1 LSPVLSAQFSTYAT
15 TYATRLFAPWW
26 IPVGLCFIAYIF
38 LREFEAGLPEIPA
51 LVWRLAPWFM
61 VGVVVVLAAA
71 FNRGRVFLAGILLCL
86 YLLLAGQMISPP
98 ILELLVYGLFP
109 ANMLVLALLPERSSF
124 STQGIYRLIFIL
136 IEVGA
141 VGWLVSRPAL
151 VNALNLDPFQFFLQ
165 PPFLAVFSY
174 SPLSHVTTLL
184 LAASIISLFV
194 LVYLRPIPS
203 VYGITN
209 AYIAMLLAIS
219 LPYEHGFS
227 LFVVVASIFLVLA
240 VISDSYKMAYLDE
253 LTGLPQRRALNEYL
267 GTLGNQYAIAMVDID
282 KFKKFNDTHGHD
294 VGDQVLQMVAARIN
308 QVRGGGKAFRYGGEE
323 FMLVFKRKL
332 LADATFFTDEV
343 RKNIENYE
351 MVIRESEREDADKAE
366 KSLRKKG
373 SFRSA
378 SQKVS
383 VTISAGVAEKTNR
396 ADTAE
401 DIIKMADKA
410 LYQSKKAGRNQV
422 TEAAQPQPQPQTK

>member
-1 LSPVLSAQFSTYAT
+1 
-15 TYATRLFAPWW
+15 
-26 IPVGLCFIAYIF
+26 
-38 LREFEAGLPEIPA
+38 
-51 LVWRLAPWFM
+51 
-61 VGVVVVLAAA
+61 
-71 FNRGRVFLAGILLCL
+71 
-86 YLLLAGQMISPP
+86 MISPP

-422 TEAAQPQPQPQTK
+422 TEAAQPQTK

>member
-184 LAASIISLFV
+184 LAASTISLFV

>member
-1 LSPVLSAQFSTYAT
+1 LSFFQSEQLASYAG
-15 TYATRLFAPWW
+15 RLFAPWW
-26 IPVGLCFIAYIF
+26 LPVVVCFAAYIF
-38 LREFEAGLPEIPA
+38 LREFETSLPEIPA

-61 VGVVVVLAAA
+61 AGVVVVLAAA

-98 ILELLVYGLFP
+98 LLELLVYGLFP
-109 ANMLVLALLPERSSF
+109 LNMFVLALLPERSSF

-141 VGWLVSRPAL
+141 VGWLVSRPEL
-151 VNALNLDPFQFFLQ
+151 VMGFNLDPFQHFLQ
-165 PPFLAVFSY
+165 SPDLAEFSY

-184 LAASIISLFV
+184 LAASIISLVV
-194 LVYLRPIPS
+194 LVYLRPTPS

-209 AYIAMLLAIS
+209 TCIAMLLAIS
-219 LPYEHGFS
+219 LPYQHGFS
-227 LFVVVASIFLVLA
+227 LFVVVASTFLVLA

-267 GTLGNQYAIAMVDID
+267 GTLGNQYAIALVDID

-351 MVIRESEREDADKAE
+351 MVIRESERVDADKGE

-373 SFRSA
+373 AFRSA
-378 SQKVS
+378 SHKVS
-383 VTISAGVAEKTNR
+383 VTLSAGVAEKAAR
-396 ADTAE
+396 ADSAE

-422 TEAAQPQPQPQTK
+422 TEATQPQAQ